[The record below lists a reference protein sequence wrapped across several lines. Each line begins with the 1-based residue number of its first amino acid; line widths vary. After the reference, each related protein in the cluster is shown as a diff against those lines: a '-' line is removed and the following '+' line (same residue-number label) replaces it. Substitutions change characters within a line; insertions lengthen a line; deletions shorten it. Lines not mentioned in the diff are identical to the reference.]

1 MLDPRHSLEFVYVGK
16 IASLSLPALRM
27 IYRAKD
33 ADAGKAAL
41 DAFDAGPW
49 GPKKIFRHRA
59 GLAAQTGTE
68 ADSPS
73 SPSRE
78 AVRRIIY
85 TTNAIEALNAKLR
98 RAVKIRGHFPN
109 DEAATKLI
117 YLVLR
122 QTATEWK
129 MSQSEWGEAKTQ
141 FAIMFE
147 DRFHPG
153 MMVNPAPHT
162 RNFLIVPAGS
172 SPHRF
177 IISGEANRRRC
188 PSRPGRWSSKIEVEG
203 VVSR

>member
-1 MLDPRHSLEFVYVGK
+1 
-16 IASLSLPALRM
+16 M
-27 IYRAKD
+27 IYRARD

-49 GPKKIFRHRA
+49 GRKYPAI
-59 GLAAQTGTE
+59 AQ
-68 ADSPS
+68 AWRRNWDRVIPFFAF
-73 SPSRE
+73 PE

-122 QTATEWK
+122 QTAAEWK
-129 MSQSEWGEAKTQ
+129 MSPREWGEAKTQ

-147 DRFHPG
+147 DRF
-153 MMVNPAPHT
+153 VLA
-162 RNFLIVPAGS
+162 
-172 SPHRF
+172 
-177 IISGEANRRRC
+177 
-188 PSRPGRWSSKIEVEG
+188 
-203 VVSR
+203 